1 MSSYTVAVVVLT
13 TISNVSGWT
22 GELGLSVVL
31 TKFGGCAA
39 RNCGYDCARDRVGG
53 LRVRRG
59 DSGHRRDAGCSG
71 WGYSCRS
78 LFCNVAS
85 APPGREKDGEKRGP
99 TLRVV
104 AGGCRR
110 SCGCPEACYL
120 AINGCPDCRRG
131 DNHGWALH
139 IVRHGPSRTIASG
152 GDRPGNGD
160 EGLGQHESSQDSW
173 EVVSSIGS
181 KPRGYGSHTLGP
193 GCACVPDHN
202 RRRGLWGVSKPV
214 DGVLASDGGRY
225 IP

>member
-1 MSSYTVAVVVLT
+1 MYVEVTAATAAMPAV
-13 TISNVSGWT
+13 
-22 GELGLSVVL
+22 
-31 TKFGGCAA
+31 AA
-39 RNCGYDCARDRVGG
+39 RVIA
-53 LRVRRG
+53 
-59 DSGHRRDAGCSG
+59 AA
-71 WGYSCRS
+71 
-78 LFCNVAS
+78 LFS
-85 APPGREKDGEKRGP
+85 AMLGQHHPGRERDGENRGP

-160 EGLGQHESSQDSW
+160 EGLGQHEGSQDSW